1 MKISHRAFNSG
12 LWDSRFTMRSDLETY
27 IRACREIDNFN
38 VGESGCVVRRR
49 GFEPVSDAF
58 EFSVPQDSVA
68 SYRFIKRDE
77 SWSLIVVGVN
87 ANDVRVRCFDFNS
100 NGNFVKAH
108 AEITFTLTVISVPHF
123 GLIRFKQIKDEIYV
137 CCGEFEPFK
146 IVWNGTKFSVGKIT
160 FRPPPMDAEI
170 TSNAEQSFVGKTL
183 AENTEGDEA
192 DDDGTT
198 FKKTNY
204 CYTDGE
210 ISLSEDV
217 LSKLSTDDTVM
228 LYGDTVFT
236 FKDDW
241 KHNGG
246 ALYTSPAFP
255 AFGKVELKTLGGC
268 KWAGTA
274 VIESSINNGKTWST
288 IGEIT
293 APINLALYPATTVD
307 VEDFGTLVRVR
318 LKDRQKGKYIV
329 VDTSG
334 NPNNELKDQDLG
346 FSFQLKI
353 TSASLVYYF
362 SVTRASFYNPEG
374 TVFTKNDGKA
384 FYPKI
389 FLPSQGETP
398 ETYESIKTQT
408 IREEIYSNISTTKIL
423 DAYIIFNEE
432 FKYVMDIKGYP
443 TTIVVNGLEN
453 SSGLSTKPILLN
465 IPVNFV
471 YKTKSYKRGIYEF
484 ENGASITIR
493 ELNKTIE
500 ITQYSFAKCK
510 VYPNSRTSDCLTPTI
525 TNISSRKYALAAFT
539 KSSGYPQTLECFQ
552 SRLWYAGTEHS
563 PTTIWASRTNK
574 FNDFFVSSLANSSL
588 MFTPSSS
595 AYTGI
600 RWMKDFKNC
609 IMIGTRD
616 SEIVVSSGTSN
627 PAITASSINIAIQ
640 SSYGSADHDSELSGD
655 SIFYIKNDNKSIM
668 RQQYAYATDA
678 YASVGCCDFIK
689 DFFDSDK
696 IRDFSCYN
704 DYPATVWVST
714 ENSKIYRYVYNDQQQ
729 ISTWCRYS
737 LPKNIKILNI
747 KSFTKNE
754 KENLVVLAKV
764 ENKYQ
769 LLVLSDNNYEHDKYF
784 DKDATLTAE
793 QYESAIETMPI
804 LYDDQNQYGKKL
816 QIAKIKIYGD
826 GVGDFNIRYNDT
838 DNFQTFY
845 GGFDTNLENIYHSGE
860 IEIPIDSSISNWL
873 NVQFKTKSAT
883 PVKIYGYSLAL
894 SSTN

>member
-170 TSNAEQSFVGKTL
+170 TSNSEQSFVGKTL

-192 DDDGTT
+192 DDDGKT

-210 ISLSEDV
+210 LSLSHDV
-217 LSKLSTDDTVM
+217 LSKLSSLDTVL

-236 FKDDW
+236 YKDDW
-241 KHNGG
+241 KYNGG
-246 ALYTSPAFP
+246 TLYTSPAFP

-274 VIESSINNGKTWST
+274 IIESSINNGKTWST

-293 APINLALYPATTVD
+293 APVNLALYPATTVD

-334 NPNNELKDQDLG
+334 NPSSEDPKEQDLG

-362 SVTRASFYNPEG
+362 SIVRSSLFDPEG
-374 TVFTKNDGKA
+374 TVFRKKDGTPI
-384 FYPKI
+384 YPTI
-389 FLPSQGETP
+389 FVPEAGATP
-398 ETYESIKTQT
+398 ETYEVIKTQVIFGET
-408 IREEIYSNISTTKIL
+408 YSSVSTQKI
-423 DAYIIFNEE
+423 ATCYFIFNEE
-432 FKYVMDIKGYP
+432 LKY
-443 TTIVVNGLEN
+443 N
-453 SSGLSTKPILLN
+453 LSVSDTFVIEGDDGGSTSRTILLKIN
-465 IPVNFV
+465 DTFIYN
-471 YKTKSYKRGIYEF
+471 TKRYYPGIYEF
-484 ENGASITIR
+484 ASGAKITPITR
-493 ELNKTIE
+493 VSGEPVAIE
-500 ITQYSFAKCK
+500 ITQYSFAKCQI
-510 VYPNSRTSDCLTPTI
+510 YPDSNTVSCLTPTI

-737 LPKNIKILNI
+737 LPKDIKILNI

-784 DKDATLTAE
+784 DKNATLTTE

>member
-49 GFEPVSDAF
+49 GFKPVSDAF

-87 ANDVRVRCFDFNS
+87 ANNVRVRCFDFDS
-100 NGNFVKAH
+100 KGNFVKAH
-108 AEITFTLTVISVPHF
+108 AEIIFNLTVISVPRF
-123 GLIRFKQIKDEIYV
+123 GLIRFKQIKDEVYV

-146 IVWNGTKFSVGKIT
+146 IVWDGTKFSVGKIT
-160 FRPPPMDAEI
+160 FHPPPMDVEI
-170 TSNAEQSFVGKTL
+170 TAETEQSFVGKTL
-183 AENTEGDEA
+183 ADKTAGDEA

-210 ISLSEDV
+210 LSLSQDV
-217 LSKLSTDDTVM
+217 LSKLSALDTVL

-236 FKDDW
+236 YKDDW
-241 KHNGG
+241 KYNGG
-246 ALYTSPAFP
+246 ALYVSPAFP

-274 VIESSINNGKTWST
+274 LVESSINNGKTWST

-293 APINLALYPATTVD
+293 APVNLALYPATTVD

-318 LKDRQKGKYIV
+318 LKDRQKGTYIQT
-329 VDTSG
+329 DSSG
-334 NPNNELKDQDLG
+334 NPNGQYPEQDLG

-353 TSASLVYYF
+353 TSSSLVYYF
-362 SVTRASFYNPEG
+362 SIVRASIIEPKG
-374 TVFTKNDGKA
+374 TVFTKKDGTPI
-384 FYPKI
+384 YPTI
-389 FLPSQGETP
+389 FVPEAGATP
-398 ETYESIKTQT
+398 EIYEAINTQA
-408 IREEIYSNISTTKIL
+408 IGGQIYSSVSTSKI
-423 DAYIIFNEE
+423 ATCYFIFNEE
-432 FKYVMDIKGYP
+432 LKYNLSVSGAFVI
-443 TTIVVNGLEN
+443 NGDD
-453 SSGLSTKPILLN
+453 GGSTSRTILLKIN
-465 IPVNFV
+465 NAFIYN
-471 YKTKSYKRGIYEF
+471 TKRYNPGIYEF
-484 ENGASITIR
+484 ANGAEITPIIPVPG
-493 ELNKTIE
+493 EPVAIE
-500 ITQYSFAKCK
+500 ITQYSFAKCQT
-510 VYPNSRTSDCLTPTI
+510 YPVSNTVSCLTPTI

-595 AYTGI
+595 SYTGI

-729 ISTWCRYS
+729 ISTWCKYS
-737 LPKNIKILNI
+737 LPKDIKILNI

-769 LLVLSDNNYEHDKYF
+769 LLVLSDDNYEYDKYF
-784 DKDATLTAE
+784 DKSATLTAE
-793 QYESAIETMPI
+793 QYESTIETMPI

-826 GVGDFNIRYNDT
+826 GVGDFNIRYNDS

>member
-12 LWDSRFTMRSDLETY
+12 LWDARFTMRSDLEAY
-27 IRACREIDNFN
+27 VRACREIDNFN

-49 GFEPVSDAF
+49 GFEPVSVPF

-87 ANDVRVRCFDFNS
+87 SADIRVRCFDFDS

-108 AEITFTLTVISVPHF
+108 SEIAFALTVISVPHF
-123 GLIRFKQIKDEIYV
+123 GLIRFKQIKDEVYV

-146 IVWNGTKFSVGKIT
+146 IVWNGVKFSVGKIT
-160 FRPPPMDAEI
+160 FRPPPMDAEV
-170 TSNAEQSFVGKTL
+170 TAETEQSFVGKTL
-183 AENTEGDEA
+183 ADKTSGDEA

-210 ISLSEDV
+210 LSLSEDV
-217 LSKLSTDDTVM
+217 LSKLSELDTVL

-236 FKDDW
+236 YKDDW
-241 KHNGG
+241 KYNNGT
-246 ALYTSPAFP
+246 LYTSPAFP

-293 APINLALYPATTVD
+293 APVNLALYPATTVD

-318 LKDRQKGKYIV
+318 LTDRQHGKYIV

-334 NPNNELKDQDLG
+334 NPSSEAPRDQDLG

-353 TSASLVYYF
+353 SSSSLVYYF
-362 SVTRASFYNPEG
+362 SVVSSSAFKPEG
-374 TVFTKNDGKA
+374 TVFTKHDGTPI
-384 FYPKI
+384 YPTI
-389 FLPSQGETP
+389 FVPESGAEP
-398 ETYESIKTQT
+398 ETHEPIKTQNINGVT
-408 IREEIYSNISTTKIL
+408 YASVSTEKIATCYFIFGEEL
-423 DAYIIFNEE
+423 
-432 FKYVMDIKGYP
+432 KYNLSVSEPFI
-443 TTIVVNGLEN
+443 VNGVDVNED
-453 SSGLSTKPILLN
+453 SRTILLKIN
-465 IPVNFV
+465 DTFIYN
-471 YKTKSYKRGIYEF
+471 TKRYGPGIYEF
-484 ENGASITIR
+484 ASGAEITPITMVSG
-493 ELNKTIE
+493 EPVAIE
-500 ITQYSFAKCK
+500 ITQYSFAKCQI
-510 VYPNSRTSDCLTPTI
+510 YPTSNTVSCISPTI

-627 PAITASSINIAIQ
+627 PAITASSINISIQ

-668 RQQYAYATDA
+668 RQQYAYTTDA

-714 ENSKIYRYVYNDQQQ
+714 ENSKIYRYVYNDQRQ

-737 LPKNIKILNI
+737 LPKDIKILNI
-747 KSFTKNE
+747 KSFIKNE

-784 DKDATLTAE
+784 DKNATLTAE

-845 GGFDTNLENIYHSGE
+845 GGFDANLENIYHSGE

>member
-58 EFSVPQDSVA
+58 EFSAPQDSIA

-87 ANDVRVRCFDFNS
+87 AQDVRVRCFDFDS
-100 NGNFVKAH
+100 KGNFIKAH
-108 AEITFTLTVISVPHF
+108 AEITFALTVISVPHF

-170 TSNAEQSFVGKTL
+170 TSETEQSFIGKTF
-183 AENTEGDEA
+183 AENTTGDEA
-192 DDDGTT
+192 DSNGKT

-210 ISLSEDV
+210 LSLSIDV
-217 LSKLSTDDTVM
+217 LSKLSAQDTVL

-236 FKDDW
+236 YKDDW
-241 KHNGG
+241 QHNGG
-246 ALYTSPAFP
+246 TLYTSPAFP

-274 VIESSINNGKTWST
+274 LIESSINNGKTWST

-293 APINLALYPATTVD
+293 APVNLALYPATTVE

-318 LKDRQKGKYIV
+318 LKDRQKGTYTKA
-329 VDTSG
+329 DTSG
-334 NPNNELKDQDLG
+334 NPTNTKVDQDLG

-362 SVTRASFYNPEG
+362 SLVRASLFEPEG
-374 TVFTKNDGKA
+374 TVFTKDDGTPI
-384 FYPKI
+384 YPTI
-389 FLPSQGETP
+389 FLPEQGATLQ
-398 ETYESIKTQT
+398 TYNPIKT
-408 IREEIYSNISTTKIL
+408 ENENGDIYTNVLAEKISTC
-423 DAYIIFNEE
+423 YIIFNEE
-432 FKYVMDIKGYP
+432 FKYEVEVEPGKGFRILRAGSDEISKPFLIK
-443 TTIVVNGLEN
+443 IN
-453 SSGLSTKPILLN
+453 TK
-465 IPVNFV
+465 FV
-471 YKTKSYKRGIYEF
+471 YETKTYEPGIYEF
-484 ENGASITIR
+484 KSDATIFPIDAT
-493 ELNKTIE
+493 TIE
-500 ITQYSFAKCK
+500 ITQYSFAKCQI
-510 VYPNSRTSDCLTPTI
+510 YPESNTVNCLTPTI
-525 TNISSRKYALAAFT
+525 ANISSRKYALAAFT

-563 PTTIWASRTNK
+563 PTTIWASRTNR

-668 RQQYAYATDA
+668 RQQYAYSTDA

-769 LLVLSDNNYEHDKYF
+769 LLALSDNNYEHDKYF

-793 QYESAIETMPI
+793 QYESTIETMPI